1 MSTWLWDVPGQVV
14 GPVPEFKAKSS
25 HVDPAGVSP
34 EPAAQLAAHQFF
46 QAPVDGDDVLAVW
59 PLADPQLRLC

>member
-1 MSTWLWDVPGQVV
+1 M
-14 GPVPEFKAKSS
+14 PEFKAKSS